1 MVELPAQIGVEAGFP
16 HVGPPAG
23 IDPVE
28 DVPAPDEL
36 HHHVRVEL
44 RHLRR
49 AHRRPGRAPVQLLV
63 IGARVPDRAAQR
75 DATAHPA
82 GVVQRDEKAGKGEE
96 DVHAQQGAAR
106 PGHPCVVQQH
116 RCHGRAANPVQ
127 GGDVVQAAGP
137 SRGGGRG
144 GRPGRGQGRRRPS
157 RAGRTS
163 RRHRRMCRH
172 GSPRAALPAPAS
184 AAPPRTLRPPGRR
197 DTILTLRSKQVT
209 DTPRTAGSARLALQR
224 RGDQVRIGLRRT
236 GVPSTRGHTCVARAA
251 RYGPASR
258 VPTARPHLS
267 PPNRWGRAFTG

>member
-116 RCHGRAANPVQ
+116 
-127 GGDVVQAAGP
+127 VQAAGP
-137 SRGGGRG
+137 SRAGDGAGGLAEDGAGGGPVG
-144 GRPGRGQGRRRPS
+144 PAAPPDVTAGCVATVLPAPPFRRRPLP
-157 RAGRTS
+157 
-163 RRHRRMCRH
+163 RRPERC
-172 GSPRAALPAPAS
+172 
-184 AAPPRTLRPPGRR
+184 
-197 DTILTLRSKQVT
+197 
-209 DTPRTAGSARLALQR
+209 
-224 RGDQVRIGLRRT
+224 
-236 GVPSTRGHTCVARAA
+236 
-251 RYGPASR
+251 
-258 VPTARPHLS
+258 ARPDVGTPS
-267 PPNRWGRAFTG
+267 

>member
-96 DVHAQQGAAR
+96 ADHAQQGAAR
-106 PGHPCVVQQH
+106 PGIPAWYSSIAVT
-116 RCHGRAANPVQ
+116 AAP
-127 GGDVVQAAGP
+127 
-137 SRGGGRG
+137 RI
-144 GRPGRGQGRRRPS
+144 PS
-157 RAGRTS
+157 RAGTW
-163 RRHRRMCRH
+163 CK
-172 GSPRAALPAPAS
+172 PRAPVGAGDGAGGLAEDRAGGGPVGPAAPPDVTAGCVATVLPAP
-184 AAPPRTLRPPGRR
+184 PFRRRPLPRRPER
-197 DTILTLRSKQVT
+197 
-209 DTPRTAGSARLALQR
+209 
-224 RGDQVRIGLRRT
+224 
-236 GVPSTRGHTCVARAA
+236 C
-251 RYGPASR
+251 
-258 VPTARPHLS
+258 ARPDVGTPS
-267 PPNRWGRAFTG
+267 